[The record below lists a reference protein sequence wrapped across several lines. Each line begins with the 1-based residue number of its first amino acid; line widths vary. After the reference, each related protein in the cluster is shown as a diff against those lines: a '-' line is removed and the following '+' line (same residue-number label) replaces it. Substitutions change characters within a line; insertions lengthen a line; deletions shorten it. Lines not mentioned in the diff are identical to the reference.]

1 VAAIGMPRCCTCS
14 YVNAVVFQCWLQ
26 IYKPDEPNGKRFT
39 KTGAKTKIARLYH
52 ATSILTK
59 DGDILIVS
67 STCYMW
73 HIVSKFGML

>member
-1 VAAIGMPRCCTCS
+1 MHTYNTDGCA
-14 YVNAVVFQCWLQ
+14 YWLQ
-26 IYKPDEPNGKRFT
+26 IYKPDQPNGKRFT

-67 STCYMW
+67 GSCQS
-73 HIVSKFGML
+73 I